1 MRSLRKALSRSVPAL
16 VLLLS
21 SSTIATT
28 IGLERRAATSS
39 DAEARLVRVD
49 STLTRLQGDPFD
61 AMAVVGGSRSA
72 AYAAVA
78 EDQRRITA
86 ALAALREHD
95 PPAALGALSRPLR
108 ANFAAIDALLPIVAS
123 KTFTTRLDPRF
134 YGLLKASTDTS
145 ATAHRLLADAGR
157 EYGARAD
164 RTQTQATAGSTAMI
178 LLLFGAF
185 ALIYRRASRAR
196 TIAERLA
203 AENAQLAASA
213 GHEARTDA
221 LTGLG
226 NRRALSEDLAGELS
240 LGGDQDGVL
249 LAHFDLD
256 GFKHY
261 NDTFGH
267 PAGDGLLTRLGQRL
281 EAAVAGVGGAYRMGG
296 DEFCVLAHVAPEA
309 DDSLVALAAE
319 ALSEVGD
326 AFQISCSHGA
336 VRIPREATTA
346 EAAMHLADRRMYEH
360 KASWASASRQSSD
373 VLLKVLSERNA
384 DLAEHINS
392 VAELA
397 IGVARQLAL
406 PTTEVNRIGI
416 AAELH
421 DVGKAAIPDAI
432 LDKPGPLDD
441 DEWAFMRQH
450 TLIGERIMLVAPS
463 LAATA
468 ELVRSS
474 HEAFDGSGYPD
485 GLLAEDIPLGARII
499 AVCDAFDAMTATR
512 TYRAAM
518 EPKDAYA
525 ELRRCSGT
533 QFDPS
538 VVAAFCSLGLH
549 DDAPAERRFAPTE
562 AG

>member
-1 MRSLRKALSRSVPAL
+1 MRSIREALSRSVPPL

-21 SSTIATT
+21 LSTIVT
-28 IGLERRAATSS
+28 IIALERRAATSG
-39 DAEARLVRVD
+39 DAAAQLARVD
-49 STLTRLQGDPFD
+49 ATLTHLQGDPFNG
-61 AMAVVGGSRSA
+61 MVVIGGSRTT

-78 EDQRRITA
+78 ADQRSIAQAITA
-86 ALAALREHD
+86 LRGGD
-95 PPAALGALSRPLR
+95 PPAALSALPLD
-108 ANFAAIDALLPIVAS
+108 ANFAAIDGLLPIAS
-123 KTFTTRLDPRF
+123 SATFTTHPDPRF
-134 YGLLKASTDTS
+134 NELLKTAKSTTV
-145 ATAHRLLADAGR
+145 TARRLLAVAGR

-164 RTQTQATAGSTAMI
+164 RAQTQATAGSAAMI
-178 LLLFGAF
+178 LLLVAGF
-185 ALIYRRASRAR
+185 ALLYRRAARAR

-203 AENAQLAASA
+203 GENAQMATAAR
-213 GHEARTDA
+213 HEARTDA

-240 LGGDQDGVL
+240 TGGDQEGVL

-281 EAAVAGVGGAYRMGG
+281 EATVGGLGGAYRMGG
-296 DEFCVLAHVAPEA
+296 DEFCLLAHVDLEA
-309 DDSLVALAAE
+309 DGSLVQLAAE

-326 AFQISCSHGA
+326 AFEITCSRGA

-360 KASWASASRQSSD
+360 KASWASAGRQSSD

-392 VAELA
+392 VSELA
-397 IGVARQLAL
+397 TGVARQLAL
-406 PTTEVNRIGI
+406 PATEINRIGI

-463 LAATA
+463 LATTA

-485 GLLAEDIPLGARII
+485 GLLAEEIPLGARII

-538 VVAAFCSLGLH
+538 IVAAFCSLGLH
-549 DDAPAERRFAPTE
+549 DEAPAERRFAPVE